1 MRDHNCME
9 GHGHR
14 GHHESKWE
22 DLAEIFEQSG
32 RLLYHCLGK
41 RRGQGRI
48 LRVFCEQGQMSQRK
62 LQEVLH
68 IQPSSMSEIAAK
80 LEGRGLIARDRDG
93 ADKRKIL
100 LSVTEEGRAWVARR
114 DDAAIRQQRAEL
126 FSSLSQEEQRTLR
139 TLLEKL
145 SADWTRRLENE
156 KQ

>member
-1 MRDHNCME
+1 MRDRNDIECR
-9 GHGHR
+9 GHGR
-14 GHHESKWE
+14 RESRWE
-22 DLAEIFEQSG
+22 DLAEAFEQAG

-48 LRVFCEQGQMSQRK
+48 LRVLCEQGQMSQRK

-114 DDAAIRQQRAEL
+114 DDDAIRQQRAEL
-126 FSSLSQEEQRTLR
+126 FSSLSQEEQKTLR

-145 SADWTRRLENE
+145 SADWTRRLESE

>member
-1 MRDHNCME
+1 MRDHDHME
-9 GHGHR
+9 GHGHH

-22 DLAEIFEQSG
+22 DLAEIFEQAG

-48 LRVFCEQGQMSQRK
+48 LRVLCEQGQMSQRK
-62 LQEVLH
+62 LQEALH
-68 IQPSSMSEIAAK
+68 IQPSSMSEIATK
-80 LEGRGLIARDRDG
+80 LEGRGLITRDRDG

-114 DDAAIRQQRAEL
+114 DDDAIRQQRAEL
-126 FSSLSQEEQRTLR
+126 FSSLSQEEQKTLR